1 MSSEKTED
9 LFENSE
15 EVKSNKKDC
24 KHTLKIQYLEER
36 AGNEPLVQVIGR
48 GSRSE
53 VAYRLTVPLNDE
65 QLKRLQSMVLGN
77 LAVAVP
83 VLLMRALDE
92 LERDNKTLK
101 LQVKRK
107 MD

>member
-1 MSSEKTED
+1 MSEDKTVD
-9 LFENSE
+9 LFPSD
-15 EVKSNKKDC
+15 KKPKFTKKDC

-36 AGNEPLVQVIGR
+36 AGHEPLVQVIGR

-53 VAYRLTVPLNDE
+53 TAYRLTVPLNDE
-65 QLKRLQSMVLGN
+65 QYKRLQSMVLGN

-92 LERDNKTLK
+92 LERENKTLK

-107 MD
+107 TE